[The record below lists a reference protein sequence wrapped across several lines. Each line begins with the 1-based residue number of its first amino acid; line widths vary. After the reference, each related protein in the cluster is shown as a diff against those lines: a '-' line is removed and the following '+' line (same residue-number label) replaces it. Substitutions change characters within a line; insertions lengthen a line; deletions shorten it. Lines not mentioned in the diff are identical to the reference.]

1 MNTDILRQTMQE
13 KNIKVGELAKLAK
26 VGQATISEIL
36 NDIRKDVKLSTADK
50 IATALDIDLREL
62 CKEELKNV
70 NSKKK

>member
-62 CKEELKNV
+62 CKEELKSV